1 MQVRLVRPGTWKG
14 IWSYALGPAE
24 DALCVKAMQLKNAK
38 TGASPEADATCF
50 MLIMSILTAVFL
62 SLMFFEFLQHVF
74 FIFLLFFFPS
84 DVLWL

>member
-38 TGASPEADATCF
+38 TGASP
-50 MLIMSILTAVFL
+50 AVWHHLLHANHVPSYCSL
-62 SLMFFEFLQHVF
+62 S
-74 FIFLLFFFPS
+74 
-84 DVLWL
+84 VLGAL